1 MPVPQNSS
9 SLFIRQALRLPAGA
23 RADFRLL
30 LQLPIGCRA

>member
-9 SLFIRQALRLPAGA
+9 SLFTRQATSLPAGA
-23 RADFRLL
+23 RPDFRLL